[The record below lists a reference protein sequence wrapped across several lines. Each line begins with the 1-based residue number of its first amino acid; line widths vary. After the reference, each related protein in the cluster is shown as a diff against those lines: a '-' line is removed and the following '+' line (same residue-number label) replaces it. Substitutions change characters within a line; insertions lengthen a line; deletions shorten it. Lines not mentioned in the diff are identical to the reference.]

1 MNLLNVTTVFH
12 KKLIICSFICP
23 IARRA
28 VGHRGKRLTCL
39 GYPGPTSAGTDSDT
53 STHSSNCTMSQAAK
67 GGSLAPPAPPEYSIT
82 CLTWLLRPPGREGTW
97 TEAEYPGKASA
108 PAGRSC
114 SQPSWVNR
122 EPYLPATSTPDT
134 RKISKETNCRPR
146 GRCVYLPCRWAS
158 KSMLF
163 VKISVHMW
171 SCEHQG
177 PRGKGNMRSHVT
189 TGPRT
194 GINTPACLLP
204 SSEIR
209 AKHFKIWDFI
219 RWSVLNSNLSLR

>member
-1 MNLLNVTTVFH
+1 MSH
-12 KKLIICSFICP
+12 SK
-23 IARRA
+23 
-28 VGHRGKRLTCL
+28 TCCGSQREAFNMPWVPRINKGRDRFRYKNSQQQL
-39 GYPGPTSAGTDSDT
+39 HHVPGCKGWVSCI
-53 STHSSNCTMSQAAK
+53 SS
-67 GGSLAPPAPPEYSIT
+67 PPRILHT
-82 CLTWLLRPPGREGTW
+82 CLTWLLRLLRREGAW

-134 RKISKETNCRPR
+134 RKISKETNCSPR

-171 SCEHQG
+171 SCDHQG